1 MFQNLDLFRLSG
13 AMAAHA
19 GQRQA
24 VVAANI
30 ANADTP
36 GYRAQAL
43 GDFAG
48 TLRGG
53 GVALRA
59 TRPGHLA
66 PADGA
71 AMARPADAGGQAAP
85 NGNSVSIERE
95 MIASVEAAREHSR
108 ALALYRHGMTVLRIS
123 LGR

>member
-24 VVAANI
+24 LVATNI

-36 GYRAQAL
+36 GYRAQRI
-43 GDFAG
+43 GGFAE
-48 TLRGG
+48 TLREE
-53 GVALRA
+53 GVRLRA

-66 PADGA
+66 PPGGSAPRA
-71 AMARPADAGGQAAP
+71 ADAGGEAAP
-85 NGNSVSIERE
+85 NGNSVSVERE
-95 MIASVEAAREHSR
+95 MIASVEVAREHSR